1 MIDFIATYYYAAL
14 SPQLVSKFNR
24 EPNFATVNINR
35 VVLCCLMLFAASSS
49 IAASLGRHRGAALIG
64 KPLDIAVQATLDEQE
79 DLAGLCLDADVF
91 YGDSKVDR
99 ARVRV
104 VADPVGQGSRETLV
118 HVRASALVNEP
129 VVSIQLRVGCRQK
142 FEKRY
147 VLLADLVSDAGNQ
160 LAALPTVPAAPVAA
174 VSPPIQRAGAV
185 AAGSRQL
192 AAGEGSR
199 PRSPR
204 TSARGID
211 NKVPAAEVTGATATE
226 TPNATSAGSGGALV
240 AGKPSKLLSA
250 PNGPRQKAATTSGR
264 IGSRLKLDLLDLS
277 VERDPQLKLSPK
289 LLSVPAVSEK
299 ERSVAAALW
308 RALSAQPEDML
319 KNMDKL
325 QALELTVKGLQAQNQ
340 QSQQAIDKLTTNL
353 KQAQAQRYA
362 NFLVFGLL
370 ALLLLALLFA
380 AYLWRQ
386 RSLMT
391 QSYDEQLPW
400 WRKSKAKD
408 KGWAGVAG
416 DSDIGIGGNGTL
428 TRKTRSGKSGKSSP
442 AEPDVDLGLGSENSD
457 FAVISSNSRVRSR
470 NSVMPLASR
479 DRSDFGMSMTHISR
493 AVKAE
498 ELFDVQQQ
506 ADFFVSLGQHEQA
519 IEVLR
524 NHISDIGQT
533 SAMVYLDLFNL
544 YHQLGRHAEYEAL
557 RVDFNERFNARIP
570 SFEQYTIGSLGLEAY
585 SEALQRIV
593 ALWPSRK
600 VLEIIEESI
609 FRGAD
614 ANAEAFDLEAY
625 RELLL
630 LYAIAKDVT
639 EDRSSNSDA
648 FAARFDLPNSGDD
661 ESEAKAS
668 RFLPT
673 ATQPRSTFAG
683 DLRSAEPASDAVP
696 ATPRASPRLGLDVD
710 LNDLEVADPAAAEKI
725 ESNTAFFEQSGKEE
739 SPKSRLPHQHNRLL
753 RAPKVG
759 LDNLIDFDDFT
770 SSVNFDEDS
779 KKPKI

>member
-1 MIDFIATYYYAAL
+1 MDFIATHYYAAL
-14 SPQLVSKFNR
+14 SPQLVSKFGS
-24 EPNFATVNINR
+24 EPNSATVNINR
-35 VVLCCLMLFAASSS
+35 VALCCLMLFAASSS
-49 IAASLGRHRGAALIG
+49 IAVSLGRHRGAALIG

-147 VLLADLVSDAGNQ
+147 VLLADLVSDAGNK
-160 LAALPTVPAAPVAA
+160 LAALPMVAAGPVAA
-174 VSPPIQRAGAV
+174 VSPPIQRAGAGT
-185 AAGSRQL
+185 AGSRQL
-192 AAGEGSR
+192 AAGGGSR
-199 PRSPR
+199 PRGPR

-211 NKVPAAEVTGATATE
+211 NSVPAAEVTGATAAE
-226 TPNATSAGSGGALV
+226 TSAGSGGALV
-240 AGKPSKLLSA
+240 VGKPSKVLAA
-250 PNGPRQKAATTSGR
+250 PNGPRQKAATTPGR
-264 IGSRLKLDLLDLS
+264 IGSRLKLDPLDLS
-277 VERDPQLKLSPK
+277 VERDPQLKSSPE

-340 QSQQAIDKLTTNL
+340 QSQQAIDELTTNL

-400 WRKSKAKD
+400 WRRSKAKD
-408 KGWAGVAG
+408 KGWAGLAG
-416 DSDIGIGGNGTL
+416 DSDIGIGIVGNGTL
-428 TRKTRSGKSGKSSP
+428 TRKTRSLKPGNSSP
-442 AEPDVDLGLGSENSD
+442 TELDVDLDLGSENSD
-457 FAVISSNSRVRSR
+457 FAEINSNARVRSQ
-470 NSVMPLASR
+470 NSVVPLASR
-479 DRSDFGMSMTHISR
+479 DRSDFGMSMTHMSR

-524 NHISDIGQT
+524 NHISDLGQT

-544 YHQLGRHAEYEAL
+544 YHQLGRHAEYEVL

-570 SFEQYTIGSLGLEAY
+570 LFEQYTIGSLGLEAY

-614 ANAEAFDLEAY
+614 ANAEAFDSEAY

-648 FAARFDLPNSGDD
+648 FVARFDLPDAGDD
-661 ESEAKAS
+661 ESEVKVS

-673 ATQPRSTFAG
+673 ATEPLSAFAG
-683 DLRSAEPASDAVP
+683 DSRHAEPATNAVP

-710 LNDLEVADPAAAEKI
+710 LNDLEVADAGDAGKI
-725 ESNTAFFEQSGKEE
+725 ESDAAFLGQFGEKASLRA
-739 SPKSRLPHQHNRLL
+739 RLLPQQNRLL
-753 RAPKVG
+753 GAPEIG
-759 LDNLIDFDDFT
+759 IDNLIDFDDFT
-770 SSVNFDEDS
+770 SSVNFDENS
-779 KKPKI
+779 KNPKI

>member
-1 MIDFIATYYYAAL
+1 MDFIAKYYYAAL
-14 SPQLVSKFNR
+14 SLQLVSKFNR
-24 EPNFATVNINR
+24 ETNSAPVNINR
-35 VVLCCLMLFAASSS
+35 VAICCLMLFAASSS
-49 IAASLGRHRGAALIG
+49 IAMSLGRHRGAALIG
-64 KPLDIAVQATLDEQE
+64 KPLDIAIQATLDEQE
-79 DLAGLCLDADVF
+79 DLAGLCLEADVF
-91 YGDSKVDR
+91 YGDSKVDGT
-99 ARVRV
+99 RVRV

-160 LAALPTVPAAPVAA
+160 LAALPMVPASSVAA
-174 VSPPIQRAGAV
+174 VSSPIQGAGSGT
-185 AAGSRQL
+185 AGSRQP

-204 TSARGID
+204 TSSRGID
-211 NKVPAAEVTGATATE
+211 KRVSAAAVTGPVAAG
-226 TPNATSAGSGGALV
+226 TPDATSVGSGGGLV
-240 AGKPSKLLSA
+240 AGKPSRMLSA
-250 PNGPRQKAATTSGR
+250 PNGPRQKAATTPGR
-264 IGSRLKLDLLDLS
+264 IGSRLKLDPIDLA
-277 VERDPQLKLSPK
+277 VERDPQLKSSPE
-289 LLSVPAVSEK
+289 LLSVPAVSDK

-308 RALSAQPEDML
+308 QALSAQPDDML
-319 KNMDKL
+319 KSMDKL
-325 QALELTVKGLQAQNQ
+325 QALELAVKGLQAQNQ
-340 QSQQAIDKLTTNL
+340 QSQKTIDELATNL

-370 ALLLLALLFA
+370 ALLLIAVLLA

-386 RSLMT
+386 RSLLT

-408 KGWAGVAG
+408 KGWAGGAG
-416 DSDIGIGGNGTL
+416 DSDIGIGGDGTL
-428 TRKTRSGKSGKSSP
+428 LMRQTRSGKSGKSSP
-442 AEPDVDLGLGSENSD
+442 AELDVDLDLGIENSD
-457 FAVISSNSRVRSR
+457 FAEISARSKPGSRDSVI
-470 NSVMPLASR
+470 PLAPR
-479 DRSDFGMSMTHISR
+479 DRSDFGMSMTHMSR

-524 NHISDIGQT
+524 NHIGDIGQT

-570 SFEQYTIGSLGLEAY
+570 SFDEYTIGSLGLEAY

-600 VLEIIEESI
+600 VLDIIEESI

-630 LYAIAKDVT
+630 LYAIAKDVR
-639 EDRSSNSDA
+639 EDRSATNDA
-648 FAARFDLPNSGDD
+648 TVARFDLPDSSD
-661 ESEAKAS
+661 EESDTKAG
-668 RFLPT
+668 RFL
-673 ATQPRSTFAG
+673 ATSIQPLSAFAG
-683 DLRSAEPASDAVP
+683 DSRPAAPATEVVP
-696 ATPRASPRLGLDVD
+696 AIPRASPRLGLDVD
-710 LNDLEVADPAAAEKI
+710 LNDLELVDPGVSAEI
-725 ESNTAFFEQSGKEE
+725 ESDAVFFEQFGKEPGPE
-739 SPKSRLPHQHNRLL
+739 AGNLPQQKRLPDT
-753 RAPKVG
+753 PEIG
-759 LDNLIDFDDFT
+759 TDNLIDFDDFT
-770 SSVNFDEDS
+770 SSLHFDEDS

>member
-1 MIDFIATYYYAAL
+1 MDFIATHYYAAL
-14 SPQLVSKFNR
+14 SPQLVSKFSR

-35 VVLCCLMLFAASSS
+35 VALCCLMLFAASSS

-79 DLAGLCLDADVF
+79 DLAGLCLEADVF

-104 VADPVGQGSRETLV
+104 VADPVGQGSRETVV

-174 VSPPIQRAGAV
+174 VSPPIQRAGAG

-211 NKVPAAEVTGATATE
+211 NKVPAAEVTGATAIE
-226 TPNATSAGSGGALV
+226 TSNATSAGSGGTLV
-240 AGKPSKLLSA
+240 AGKPSKVLSA
-250 PNGPRQKAATTSGR
+250 PNGPRQKAATTPSR
-264 IGSRLKLDLLDLS
+264 IGSRLKLDPLDLS
-277 VERDPQLKLSPK
+277 VERDPQLKSSPE

-340 QSQQAIDKLTTNL
+340 QSQQAIDELTTNL

-400 WRKSKAKD
+400 WRKSKANG
-408 KGWAGVAG
+408 KGWVGVAG
-416 DSDIGIGGNGTL
+416 DSDIGIVGNGTL
-428 TRKTRSGKSGKSSP
+428 TRKTRSRKSGKSSP
-442 AEPDVDLGLGSENSD
+442 AELDVDLDLGSENSD
-457 FAVISSNSRVRSR
+457 FAEISSKSRVRSR
-470 NSVMPLASR
+470 NSVMPLAPR

-506 ADFFVSLGQHEQA
+506 ADFFVSLGQHEKA

-524 NHISDIGQT
+524 NHISDLGQT

-570 SFEQYTIGSLGLEAY
+570 AFEQYTIGSLGLEAY

-614 ANAEAFDLEAY
+614 ANAEAFDSEAY

-639 EDRSSNSDA
+639 EDRSSNRDA
-648 FAARFDLPNSGDD
+648 FVARFDLPNSGDD

-673 ATQPRSTFAG
+673 ATQPHSTFAG

-710 LNDLEVADPAAAEKI
+710 LNDLEVAEPAAAEKI
-725 ESNTAFFEQSGKEE
+725 ELNAAFFEQSGKEA
-739 SPKSRLPHQHNRLL
+739 SPKSRLLPQQNRLL

-759 LDNLIDFDDFT
+759 IDNLIDFDDLA
-770 SSVNFDEDS
+770 SSVNFDENS
-779 KKPKI
+779 RKPKI

>member
-1 MIDFIATYYYAAL
+1 M
-14 SPQLVSKFNR
+14 
-24 EPNFATVNINR
+24 
-35 VVLCCLMLFAASSS
+35 
-49 IAASLGRHRGAALIG
+49 SLGRHRGAALIG

-79 DLAGLCLDADVF
+79 DLAGLCLEADVF
-91 YGDSKVDR
+91 YGDSKVDG

-104 VADPVGQGSRETLV
+104 VADPVGQGSRQTLV

-147 VLLADLVSDAGNQ
+147 VLLADLTSDTGNQ
-160 LAALPTVPAAPVAA
+160 LAALPMVPAAPGAA
-174 VSPPIQRAGAV
+174 VSPSIQRAGAGT
-185 AAGSRQL
+185 AGSRQL

-199 PRSPR
+199 PRNPR
-204 TSARGID
+204 TSARGVD
-211 NKVPAAEVTGATATE
+211 NRVSAAEVTGATAIE
-226 TPNATSAGSGGALV
+226 TPNATSAGSRGALV
-240 AGKPSKLLSA
+240 AGKPSRVLSA
-250 PNGPRQKAATTSGR
+250 PNGPRQKAATTPGR
-264 IGSRLKLDLLDLS
+264 IGSRLKLDPLDLA
-277 VERDPQLKLSPK
+277 VERDPQLKSSPE

-308 RALSAQPEDML
+308 KALSAQPEDML

-340 QSQQAIDKLTTNL
+340 QSQKAIEELTTNL

-362 NFLVFGLL
+362 NFLVFWLL

-386 RSLMT
+386 RSLMK

-416 DSDIGIGGNGTL
+416 DSDTGIGGDGTL
-428 TRKTRSGKSGKSSP
+428 TRQMRSGKSGKSSP
-442 AEPDVDLGLGSENSD
+442 AELDVDLDLGSENSG
-457 FAVISSNSRVRSR
+457 FAEISSSSRVGSR
-470 NSVMPLASR
+470 DSVMPLAPR
-479 DRSDFGMSMTHISR
+479 DRSDFGMSMTHMSR

-593 ALWPSRK
+593 ALWPSHK

-639 EDRSSNSDA
+639 EDRSNSSDASVALFDLSNSS
-648 FAARFDLPNSGDD
+648 FE

-668 RFLPT
+668 RFLTT
-673 ATQPRSTFAG
+673 AIQPFSAFAG
-683 DLRSAEPASDAVP
+683 DGRHAEPATDAVP
-696 ATPRASPRLGLDVD
+696 ASPRASPRLGLDVD
-710 LNDLEVADPAAAEKI
+710 LNDLEVADPGVAEKI
-725 ESNTAFFEQSGKEE
+725 ESDAVFCEQFGKEA
-739 SPKSRLPHQHNRLL
+739 SPKARLLAQQNRLTS
-753 RAPKVG
+753 APEIG
-759 LDNLIDFDDFT
+759 IDNLIDFDDFT